1 MCDRVAA
8 RVAGKLAAH
17 GLAVARDPVGE
28 FRRDDVPAGAAAHRV
43 APDIR
48 LGHEVVRA
56 GAPQESIATR
66 SADEQVWAASSR
78 QAVVSGVALQD
89 VGAVCP
95 EQPVRPRA
103 AGAHGSRTRSHSQ
116 KEGETRGR
124 YRPKGH
130 RSEHSHG
137 ALGPDLA
144 TIGLPVMTSA
154 RRFSQAISEGDGISV
169 IAEVADAE
177 SARTAGEQGAEG
189 LIVAGSVGGLRES
202 TPLPILWRGEGPPSV
217 ARAAGADACL
227 LEPRSLDAEGR
238 EQLERLNAEASK
250 LGLDC
255 VVRVRDE
262 EELEV
267 VLDRLDPEILL
278 LSGDRPDGDETPLDA
293 VLRLL
298 GDVPAGKLAVADV
311 QVSDRDEIAELE
323 RAGVDAVIVAAAS
336 VALLVGAMPP
346 EV

>member
-1 MCDRVAA
+1 
-8 RVAGKLAAH
+8 
-17 GLAVARDPVGE
+17 
-28 FRRDDVPAGAAAHRV
+28 
-43 APDIR
+43 
-48 LGHEVVRA
+48 
-56 GAPQESIATR
+56 
-66 SADEQVWAASSR
+66 
-78 QAVVSGVALQD
+78 
-89 VGAVCP
+89 
-95 EQPVRPRA
+95 
-103 AGAHGSRTRSHSQ
+103 
-116 KEGETRGR
+116 
-124 YRPKGH
+124 
-130 RSEHSHG
+130 
-137 ALGPDLA
+137 
-144 TIGLPVMTSA
+144 MTSA

-177 SARTAGEQGAEG
+177 SARSASEHGAEG
-189 LIVAGSVGGLRES
+189 LIVTGSVRGLRES
-202 TPLPILWRGEGPPSV
+202 TPLPVLWRGQGPPSA

-227 LEPRSLDAEGR
+227 LEPASFDDEGR
-238 EQLERLNAEASK
+238 EQLERLNSEASE

-267 VLDRLDPEILL
+267 VLERLDPEILL

-311 QVSDRDEIAELE
+311 HVFSRNEIDELE

-336 VALLVGAMPP
+336 VAVLVGAMPP